1 MRVGNYGTDP
11 AHGVVLGVRHVDRQG
26 IKALKIVDGLEIAML
41 ISLRVR
47 ASMKR

>member
-1 MRVGNYGTDP
+1 
-11 AHGVVLGVRHVDRQG
+11 VDKGAIG
-26 IKALKIVDGLEIAML
+26 ILEIVDGLEIAML